1 MLQKTKKIFG
11 DMPSWIK
18 LASAIL
24 ITIFSLGSGVIA
36 MEDRYV
42 SEKEAASSLSLF
54 NQKISQDFKMVDL
67 KILNLQ
73 YTGLTDQYYR
83 LKSLLGQHPNNIE
96 MQEDFKR
103 VKNERIDVKK
113 KIDKIMQ

>member
-1 MLQKTKKIFG
+1 MYQKTIKILSEI
-11 DMPSWIK
+11 PSWLK

-24 ITIFSLGSGVIA
+24 ITIFSLGGGVIA

-42 SEKEAASSLSLF
+42 SEKEAAQSLTMF
-54 NQKISQDFKMVDL
+54 NQKMVQDFQMMDV

-83 LKSLLGQHPNNIE
+83 LKSMLRQDPNNIE
-96 MQEDFKR
+96 LQEDFER
-103 VKNERIDVKK
+103 VKNEREDVRV
-113 KIDKIMQ
+113 KIDKIME